1 MNPERRIYPRI
12 NVSIPGEVEDAT
24 GVSADITILN
34 LSVNGVLIE
43 GDQALAGIK
52 PPIEGAPLE
61 IKLHFGIEERPM
73 HCHCRVVYAQRQ
85 SQHCLRYGL
94 TILSIDHEAH
104 SALDSY
110 VMSKL

>member
-43 GDQALAGIK
+43 GDQASDQESQQLSS
-52 PPIEGAPLE
+52 
-61 IKLHFGIEERPM
+61 F
-73 HCHCRVVYAQRQ
+73 QR
-85 SQHCLRYGL
+85 
-94 TILSIDHEAH
+94 
-104 SALDSY
+104 
-110 VMSKL
+110 